1 MTVGPT
7 LTRTDVAQPWAEYP
21 NEDLETGCLALYE
34 GEKAQGTDA
43 NTAAECLSARIAL
56 EAYPAIRKT
65 PKFLG
70 EKVTDLQGVCSREGY
85 YKGRT
90 RLYQVGQLVGSRN
103 SRTTSDVSKAVG
115 TFVEEINER
124 SRDFPLT

>member
-7 LTRTDVAQPWAEYP
+7 LTRTDVAQRLHAFWEEPWAEYP

-65 PKFLG
+65 PEIFGRKSYRFARRLFSRG
-70 EKVTDLQGVCSREGY
+70 ILQRAYTTLSGRPAGRVT
-85 YKGRT
+85 
-90 RLYQVGQLVGSRN
+90 QLAHN
-103 SRTTSDVSKAVG
+103 
-115 TFVEEINER
+115 I
-124 SRDFPLT
+124 